1 MTELK
6 KSVKTRELFDCD
18 INFLTDIFASAE
30 YPWEILPKIKDVI
43 EEILSRGLSG
53 YKKLGD
59 DVLVG
64 PNAKISPAAVIEG
77 KAIIGSGAELRP
89 GAYLRGNVIIGPDC
103 VIGNSSELKNC
114 ILLRRAQV
122 PHYNYVGDSILGNG
136 AHMGAGAICSNLK
149 SDGRSVVIHGDAN
162 YETGLR
168 KVGAILGDF
177 ADIGCGCVLNPGT
190 VIGKKT
196 SVYPLTSVRGVIPG
210 GAIMKSPAEI
220 SLRDAR

>member
-18 INFLTDIFASAE
+18 IDFLADIFASAE

-190 VIGKKT
+190 VIGRDSNIYPT
-196 SVYPLTSVRGVIPG
+196 SCVRGTIPE
-210 GAIMKSPAEI
+210 KSIWKNNGTVVPKK
-220 SLRDAR
+220 

>member
-6 KSVKTRELFDCD
+6 KSVKTHELFDCD
-18 INFLTDIFASAE
+18 IDFLTDIFASAE
-30 YPWEILPKIKDVI
+30 YPWEILPKIKEIID
-43 EEILSRGLSG
+43 EILSRGLSG
-53 YKKLGD
+53 YKKLGEG
-59 DVLVG
+59 VLVG

-77 KAIIGSGAELRP
+77 KAIIGNGAELRP
-89 GAYLRGNVIIGPDC
+89 GAYLRGNVIIGSDC

-122 PHYNYVGDSILGNG
+122 PHYNYVGYSILGNG

-149 SDGRSVVIHGDAN
+149 SDGRPVVIHGDAN

-177 ADIGCGCVLNPGT
+177 ADVGCGCVLNPST

-220 SLRDAR
+220 ILRDAR

>member
-18 INFLTDIFASAE
+18 IDFLTDIFASAE